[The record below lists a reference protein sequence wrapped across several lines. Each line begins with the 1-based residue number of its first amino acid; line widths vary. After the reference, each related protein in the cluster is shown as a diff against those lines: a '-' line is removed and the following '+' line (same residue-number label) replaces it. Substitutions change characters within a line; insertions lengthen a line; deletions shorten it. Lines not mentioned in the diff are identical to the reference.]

1 MMGRTITQRHG
12 RRADGTPT
20 PHRVAPAEMMA
31 VPSQTGVLSLS
42 LQLGRREE
50 EGCTE
55 NERSETACI
64 HKAGGREG
72 DAILGCAE

>member
-20 PHRVAPAEMMA
+20 PHRVAPGEMMA
-31 VPSQTGVLSLS
+31 VLSQTVLS

-64 HKAGGREG
+64 HKVGGREG